1 MLALFRRQT
10 VLIER
15 TPSAWEWG
23 TVEGWDEECRRLRTE
38 VARLRERVASPPRP
52 PSSITPGTLVSFQA
66 GDHVCVGYVD
76 SLDPV
81 VAGFAA
87 NVTACK
93 VQPGRWAREKN
104 PSLDGALQSWRV
116 PLGDLTPLPSPA
128 IDPRPLGPR
137 LRRKPPLTDS
147 DRAAIKSLA
156 PQTSAVTA
164 DDVATLLALGRADE
178 LPRTMPASVLA
189 APDAG
194 LARRKPR

>member
-1 MLALFRRQT
+1 MTTPETPHTPALSFGLPLPICKVRVRFAKDGAVVDLPEDTRVKPCVDANLVPLPMLALFRRQT

-15 TPSAWEWG
+15 TPGAWEWG
-23 TVEGWDEECRRLRTE
+23 TVEGWDEECRRLRAE
-38 VARLRERVASPPRP
+38 VSRLREQATSSPPRP
-52 PSSITPGTLVSFQA
+52 PPSITPGTLVSFQA

-81 VAGFAA
+81 AAGFAA

-116 PLGDLTPLPSPA
+116 PLGDLTPLPSPD

-137 LRRKPPLTDS
+137 LRRKP
-147 DRAAIKSLA
+147 R
-156 PQTSAVTA
+156 
-164 DDVATLLALGRADE
+164 
-178 LPRTMPASVLA
+178 
-189 APDAG
+189 
-194 LARRKPR
+194 